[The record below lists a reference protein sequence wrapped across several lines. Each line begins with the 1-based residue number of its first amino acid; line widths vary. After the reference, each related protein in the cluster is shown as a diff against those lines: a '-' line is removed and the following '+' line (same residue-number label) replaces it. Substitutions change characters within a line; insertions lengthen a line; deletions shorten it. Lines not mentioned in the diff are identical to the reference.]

1 MANNKK
7 KSGSPQ
13 PSKKPVVT
21 PQSTPVSKVTATPT
35 NASPRVTKERREER
49 KQQER
54 KQRNT
59 LIFVGAVILV
69 GILGAIFLVVNLPQ
83 DAPVPDGTETRY
95 AGIPQTYNIENGMP
109 MLGSP
114 SAPVQVVSYT
124 SFACPSCKD
133 FHNAMT
139 DTMIGLI
146 KEGIMSYTIIPQENG
161 EIPNGNGAA
170 RGALC
175 AAEQGKFFEY
185 GDVLFSWQE
194 LFGNQAFGQNRMF
207 TGADELGLD
216 GGAFRSCIASGR
228 VFDLYN
234 RADELRLQRNITGT
248 PRTFVNG
255 IEYTGGLTDRNAFNS
270 TVQQSYQQSGRIAVP
285 LATETP
291 AEDVVVPEATVE
303 AVVPEATEEAVA
315 PEATPEMTPEA
326 TPEN

>member
-7 KSGSPQ
+7 KPGSPQ
-13 PSKKPVVT
+13 TSKKPVIT
-21 PQSTPVSKVTATPT
+21 PQSTTVPKATATPT
-35 NASPRVTKERREER
+35 NASPRATKERREER

-54 KQRNT
+54 KQRNI
-59 LIFVGAVILV
+59 LIFVGVVIFV
-69 GILGAIFLVVNLPQ
+69 GILAAILLVVNSPQ
-83 DAPVPDGTETRY
+83 DAPVPDGIDTRY
-95 AGIPQTYNIENGMP
+95 VGIPQTYSIENGMP

-114 SAPVQVVSYT
+114 GAPVQVVSYT

-234 RADELRLQRNITGT
+234 RADNLRLQRNITGT
-248 PRTFVNG
+248 PRTFING

-270 TVQQSYQQSGRIAVP
+270 TVQQTYQQSGRIAVP

-291 AEDVVVPEATVE
+291 AEDVAVPEVVVPET
-303 AVVPEATEEAVA
+303 
-315 PEATPEMTPEA
+315 TPEMTPEA
-326 TPEN
+326 TEEVIVPETTPEATPEN